1 MNAVVWVIVMAVVVI
16 AIILLLAL
24 RVVMSRRR
32 SDQLR
37 EKFGLEYD
45 LVVEQVGGRR
55 PAESQLKEREKR
67 VEDLDIHPLPDDD
80 RQRFAQ
86 SWQTVQSEFLDDPA
100 VAVTHAER
108 LIADVME
115 ASGYPAGNFERRVAD
130 ISVNHS
136 GAVEN
141 YRAAHEIAVR
151 HVQGDADTE
160 DLRQAMVHY
169 RALFG
174 DLLKVPDGETVEA
187 PRGLLKQRSSTP

>member
-108 LIADVME
+108 LIAHVME